1 MIGSSSP
8 AGGPGP
14 PAALFEPPEG
24 PAPPPDRLLVPA
36 DIRRDPSLVVVEE
49 LPPLDDS
56 PSLPIPLL
64 SFACRFAE
72 LMEELEADVD
82 VAPEPDPDGEAA
94 MVAPGVIGSA
104 DDACITLLVAVDAI
118 EPPLPGPPPPVP
130 LPAAFE
136 PPAEAPP
143 VLPLA
148 PFPFCCCDFIIDG
161 ADADDDGV
169 EDAVTDDAA
178 VGDCGEETEVEPLP
192 RRKASRSSSVW
203 WERDF
208 VFTPGAGLA
217 PDEGPILWKY
227 SIPAAVAPP
236 PPAPPAPL

>member
-1 MIGSSSP
+1 MLQVEDHCAAVRSCCATVPHHPCKRRLRCAFQTMIGSSSP

-36 DIRRDPSLVVVEE
+36 DIRRDTSLVVVVVVEE
-49 LPPLDDS
+49 LPPLDDR

-104 DDACITLLVAVDAI
+104 DDACISIRWLVDA
-118 EPPLPGPPPPVP
+118 
-130 LPAAFE
+130 
-136 PPAEAPP
+136 
-143 VLPLA
+143 
-148 PFPFCCCDFIIDG
+148 C
-161 ADADDDGV
+161 
-169 EDAVTDDAA
+169 
-178 VGDCGEETEVEPLP
+178 VEPDAEP
-192 RRKASRSSSVW
+192 DTVEPW
-203 WERDF
+203 WL
-208 VFTPGAGLA
+208 T
-217 PDEGPILWKY
+217 
-227 SIPAAVAPP
+227 S
-236 PPAPPAPL
+236 

>member
-1 MIGSSSP
+1 MG
-8 AGGPGP
+8 
-14 PAALFEPPEG
+14 FC
-24 PAPPPDRLLVPA
+24 RC
-36 DIRRDPSLVVVEE
+36 RSLPLPVLPE
-49 LPPLDDS
+49 LPPT
-56 PSLPIPLL
+56 PLL
-64 SFACRFAE
+64 LLLLVVLPPRLWDVVASVIIEWLR
-72 LMEELEADVD
+72 LMSLARLPA
-82 VAPEPDPDGEAA
+82 AP
-94 MVAPGVIGSA
+94 
-104 DDACITLLVAVDAI
+104 LLVAVDAI

-130 LPAAFE
+130 LPAALA

-169 EDAVTDDAA
+169 EDAVTDVAA

-227 SIPAAVAPP
+227 SIPAAEAPPPP